1 MNYRVF
7 HTHSSC
13 VHDWEFDFSGVWSA
27 NKQGHGLIPK
37 LSALSACAHSIVV
50 HYHCM
55 RTTFLALN
63 AMYYE
68 SSNFSNHRTRFLS

>member
-27 NKQGHGLIPK
+27 NKQGHGPIPK
-37 LSALSACAHSIVV
+37 LSALSACARSVVV

-68 SSNFSNHRTRFLS
+68 SSTFRKITLHVYN